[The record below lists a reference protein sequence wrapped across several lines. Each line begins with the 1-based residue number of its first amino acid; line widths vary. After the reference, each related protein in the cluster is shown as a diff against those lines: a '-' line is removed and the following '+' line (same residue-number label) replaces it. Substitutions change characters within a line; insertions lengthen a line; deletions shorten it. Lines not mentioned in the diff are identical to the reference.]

1 MEVNM
6 IPDELT
12 CMLGDVHIYNNHME
26 AVNTLLARQ
35 SKNLPKLTKLE
46 GSLLDGE
53 FEYEIEGY
61 DPHPAIKAPLS
72 N

>member
-1 MEVNM
+1 M
-6 IPDELT
+6 
-12 CMLGDVHIYNNHME
+12 CMLGDVHIYNNHMDQVKE
-26 AVNTLLARQ
+26 LLSRK
-35 SKNLPKLTKLE
+35 SKDLPKLTKLE
-46 GSLLDGE
+46 GSVLTGE